1 MVRTP
6 EPLLFVK
13 AVVMFE
19 PPVIM
24 MPEPSVRSI
33 GSAPVVPET
42 LSAPR
47 LSPLAVILTA
57 LFVESVFTEMPS
69 PPTNFNVS
77 EPAPAVILVVPQL

>member
-1 MVRTP
+1 MLIVRTP
-6 EPLLFVK
+6 EPLLLVR

-47 LSPLAVILTA
+47 ANPLAVILTA
-57 LFVESVFTEMPS
+57 LFV
-69 PPTNFNVS
+69 
-77 EPAPAVILVVPQL
+77 